1 MAPTA
6 GMAAKV
12 KKWEN
17 GIDPMVTTTTED
29 DVKEYLETKLWEY
42 NTNNIKDYT
51 LWEAFQDDFSLF
63 NTIEAW
69 EKMQKRD
76 RRRLRAYLR
85 CGGVYVE
92 ENTRHITT
100 AQTLLKVV
108 QEETRHPWDDDEIV
122 EDGQI
127 RDDLTIGPITSIN
140 VSLEGYRQRLP
151 VRLANQAQNTP

>member
-1 MAPTA
+1 MALTA

-17 GIDPMVTTTTED
+17 GIDPMVTMMTED
-29 DVKEYLETKLWEY
+29 DIKEYLETKLWEY

-51 LWEAFQDDFSLF
+51 LWEAFQDNFSLF

-69 EKMQKRD
+69 EKIQKRD
-76 RRRLRAYLR
+76 CRRLRAYLYY
-85 CGGVYVE
+85 GGVYVE

-100 AQTLLKVV
+100 AQMLLKVV
-108 QEETRHPWDDDEIV
+108 QEETRYPWDDNEIV

-127 RDDLTIGPITSIN
+127 RDDLIIGPITSIN
-140 VSLEGYRQRLP
+140 IFLEGY
-151 VRLANQAQNTP
+151 

>member
-76 RRRLRAYLR
+76 RRRL
-85 CGGVYVE
+85 
-92 ENTRHITT
+92 
-100 AQTLLKVV
+100 
-108 QEETRHPWDDDEIV
+108 
-122 EDGQI
+122 
-127 RDDLTIGPITSIN
+127 
-140 VSLEGYRQRLP
+140 
-151 VRLANQAQNTP
+151 